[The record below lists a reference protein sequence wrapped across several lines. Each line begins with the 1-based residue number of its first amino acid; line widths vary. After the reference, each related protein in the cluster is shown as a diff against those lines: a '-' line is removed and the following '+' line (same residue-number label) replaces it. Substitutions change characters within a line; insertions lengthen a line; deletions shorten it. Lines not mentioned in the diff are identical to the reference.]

1 MGRFANRPYIAV
13 QTTSHDMIKVLIAE
27 DSPSIAAM
35 MRDLLSRDPEIE
47 VVGWAKSGHEA
58 VALRNSLNPDV
69 MTMDLNMPLMGGLDA
84 IKIIASTRPVP
95 ILVVSQLIES
105 RDSEVAFEAL
115 RCGAID
121 VMGKPSG
128 AGSAPFS
135 EMGEELTFRI
145 KAVARV
151 RPMRLMDKAAVAT
164 ANSKVRPRRPLK
176 QPVVVIGASTGGPPA
191 LATILRGL
199 PRHLPVPIA
208 IVQHIAPGFVA
219 GLRQWLERQSPLPVK
234 VAADGTPLRSGD
246 VYLAPDN
253 CHLEIGRGKTLV
265 LTNEAPLRGHRP
277 AVDRLMESAAR
288 MYGADVLGVL
298 LTGMGRDGAQGL
310 KKIKDAGG
318 RTIVQDE
325 ATSLVFGMPREAIL
339 AGAAEIVSPLEKIA
353 DEIVQA
359 TLPRVER

>member
-1 MGRFANRPYIAV
+1 
-13 QTTSHDMIKVLIAE
+13 MIKVLIAE

-58 VALRNSLNPDV
+58 VALRKSLNPDV

-121 VMGKPSG
+121 IMGKPSG
-128 AGSAPFS
+128 AGSAAYS
-135 EMGEELTFRI
+135 RMAEELTFRI

-151 RPMRLMDKAAVAT
+151 RPMRLIGKPAPSAARSEAD
-164 ANSKVRPRRPLK
+164 SRRPLK

-191 LATILRGL
+191 LATILKGL

-219 GLRQWLERQSPLPVK
+219 GLRQWLERQSSLPVK
-234 VAADGTPLRSGD
+234 LAADGASLGGGD
-246 VYLAPDN
+246 IYLAPDN
-253 CHLEIGRGKTLV
+253 YHLEIGAGKKIALIA
-265 LTNEAPLRGHRP
+265 EPALRGHRP
-277 AVDRLMESAAR
+277 SVDRLMESAAR
-288 MYGADVLGVL
+288 VYGKEVLGVL

-325 ATSLVFGMPREAIL
+325 ATSLVFGMPREAML
-339 AGAAEIVSPLEKIA
+339 NGAAEITSPLEQIA
-353 DEIVQA
+353 DEIAQA